1 MNLEYVMTT
10 FEQRVEGKTEIQQE
24 HAVSEV
30 LCFGPD
36 GGEENELLNLYPE
49 KKYQRIEGFGGAITD
64 SAGYVYHQMQ
74 EEQKKELT
82 ESYFD
87 EKSMRYRI
95 VRIPID
101 SCDFSISH
109 YEADGDALDEAF
121 ERFSM
126 ERVEETIFPLLDAA
140 EAAFGGKL
148 DIMMTPWSPPAY
160 MKTNGERNN
169 GGKLKTEYQAR
180 WAEYICRYI
189 KEFRSRGY
197 AVKRLSLQNEPK
209 AVQTWDSCVYTA
221 EEEKEF
227 LRDYMWPALQKN
239 GLNDIEVFIWD
250 HNKERAYERAKAI
263 LDADTSK
270 MVAGIAF
277 HWYSG
282 DHFEALSMIRE
293 EFPDKKLVLSEAC
306 IEYSKF
312 SKDDYL
318 CNAQKYAH
326 DIIGN
331 LNHGMNGFYDWNLV
345 LDEIGGP
352 NHVGNF
358 CDAPF
363 LYDIKEKKLIKR
375 NTANYLWH
383 FSHFIQKGAVRIGF
397 SNYSDKLEAT
407 AVQNPDGSIAVVL
420 LNRTK
425 EAIPINI
432 RIGEEMV
439 RMNVSG
445 EAIATGMITD

>member
-1 MNLEYVMTT
+1 MKLEYFMTT
-10 FEQRVEGKTEIQQE
+10 FEGQKENI
-24 HAVSEV
+24 ASELLSFV
-30 LCFGPD
+30 PD
-36 GGEENELLNLYPE
+36 NGEENELLNVYPE
-49 KKYQRIEGFGGAITD
+49 KKYQKLEGFGGAVTD
-64 SAGYVYHQMQ
+64 SAGYVFSQMSG
-74 EEQKKELT
+74 EEKKELA
-82 ESYFD
+82 ERYFD
-87 EKSMRYRI
+87 SKSMCYRM

-101 SCDFSISH
+101 SCDFSTSH
-109 YEADGDALDEAF
+109 YEADGDSLDEAF
-121 ERFSM
+121 EKFSM
-126 ERVEETIFPLLDAA
+126 KRVEESILPLLDAA
-140 EAAFGGKL
+140 EEAFGGRL
-148 DIMMTPWSPPAY
+148 EIMMTPWSPPSY

-169 GGKLKTEYQAR
+169 GGSLKEEYYTR

-189 KEFRSRGY
+189 QEFRSRGY
-197 AVKRLSLQNEPK
+197 RVTRLSVQNEPK

-221 EEEKEF
+221 EEEKTF
-227 LRDYMWPALQKN
+227 LRDALYPALVRN
-239 GLNDIEVFIWD
+239 GLEDVEIFIWD

-263 LDADTSK
+263 LDEETAP

-282 DHFEALSMIRE
+282 DHFDALSMIRE

-345 LDEIGGP
+345 LDEKGGP

-363 LYDIKEKKLIKR
+363 LYDLKEKKLMKR

-383 FSHFIQKGAVRIGF
+383 FSHFIKEGAVRIGL
-397 SNYSDKLEAT
+397 SNYSDKLEAA
-407 AVQNPDGSIAVVL
+407 AVQNPDGSIAVIL

-425 EAIPINI
+425 EEIPVNI
-432 RIGEEMV
+432 RMGEEMV
-439 RMNVSG
+439 RMSVKA
-445 EAIATGMITD
+445 EAIATGVIRK